1 MTFPVRQFGGL
12 LAALLYAAGCL
23 MAVAA
28 PKQTQFV
35 LADGFDYPVGKPDAF
50 GYYKYRGFRSNF
62 HLGEDWNGMGGSNS
76 DLGAPVYN
84 VAHGVVVYSDDFA
97 SNWGNVIVIRHAYRH
112 TDGVV
117 YFVDSLY
124 GHLQKRM
131 VEKLDKVTR
140 GQQVGTIGTNRGM
153 YVAHLHFEM
162 RKNINVGLIHSRYSR
177 DLSNY
182 YVPSNFID
190 NHRTLRQEYR
200 TAQIPFDTFD
210 SGTSNRFVGPGLDPF
225 PVLAA
230 AANLKPEPLQPWLDP
245 ELKEI
250 LVRNKLGSA
259 VTGDRTGGSIPL
271 ILAQATNREIPKAVK
286 VAARSSAPEP
296 GVEDAA
302 TAAQNQ
308 TERDKIKEFW
318 TGFREQLKPGGD
330 GVSDAEADKVKP
342 KK

>member
-1 MTFPVRQFGGL
+1 MTLVTRQFGGL
-12 LAALLYAAGCL
+12 LVALLYAGCL
-23 MAVAA
+23 AVDAA
-28 PKQTQFV
+28 PKQTPFV

-50 GYYKYRGFRSNF
+50 GYYKFRGFRSNY
-62 HLGEDWNGMGGSNS
+62 HLGEDWNGLGGSNS

-84 VAHGVVVYSDDFA
+84 VAHGVVVYSDDYG
-97 SNWGNVIVIRHAYRH
+97 SNWGNVIVVRHAYRH

-124 GHLQKRM
+124 GHLQKRL

-162 RKNINVGLIHSRYSR
+162 RKNINVGLVHSRYSR

-190 NHRTLRQEYR
+190 NHRVLRQEYR
-200 TAQIPFDTFD
+200 TAQIPYDTFD
-210 SGTSNRFVGPGLDPF
+210 SGTSNRFVGPSLNPF

-230 AANLKPEPLQPWLDP
+230 SANLKPEPLQPWLDP
-245 ELKEI
+245 ELREI
-250 LVRNKLGSA
+250 LARNKLGTAA
-259 VTGDRTGGSIPL
+259 VTDPAGIPA
-271 ILAQATNREIPKAVK
+271 ILAQTTNREIPKAAK
-286 VAARSSAPEP
+286 AARPTAPEP
-296 GVEDAA
+296 GVEDPA
-302 TAAQNQ
+302 TEALNQ
-308 TERDKIKEFW
+308 SERDKIKAFW
-318 TGFREQLKPGGD
+318 TGFREQLKPAPD
-330 GVSDAEADKVKP
+330 AVSDAEAHKVAP